1 MYRGHLFT
9 PLLLA
14 LAGCTAIPP
23 SAVPERPRLEA
34 PQTFSHADFNQVLQH
49 FVDDQGRVDYAAL
62 KADSRDLERYYL
74 QLTTYSPDSH
84 PAFFPTDQS
93 KLAYWIN
100 AYNAAVLKTVL
111 RYYPIASVEAIKPPF
126 LLFFLPRKSGF
137 FLFQR
142 VIFGGK
148 TTSLYFLEHGVVRKR
163 FADPRV
169 HFALNC
175 ASRSCPRLPQSAF
188 TAEELHEQLD
198 YEARRFV
205 AEKRNVNIDHHQSTV
220 WLSSIFDWYADD
232 FLQWYRH
239 HFPGEPATLL
249 RYIALYASPEHA
261 EELKQATSY
270 TVRFVAYDWGLN
282 DQDGQA

>member
-1 MYRGHLFT
+1 MDKGQLFT

-14 LAGCTAIPP
+14 LAGCTAIQPL
-23 SAVPERPRLEA
+23 SVPERIRMDV

-49 FVDDQGRVDYAAL
+49 FVDDQGRVNYVAL

-74 QLTTYSPDSH
+74 QLTRCSPDSH
-84 PAFFPTDQS
+84 PALFPTDQS

-111 RYYPIASVEAIKPPF
+111 TYYPMTSIEAITPPF
-126 LLFFLPRKSGF
+126 PFFFLPRKSGF

-142 VIFGGK
+142 LTFGGK

-175 ASRSCPRLPQSAF
+175 ASRGCPRLPHYAF
-188 TAEELHEQLD
+188 TAEELHAQLD
-198 YEARRFV
+198 HETRQFV
-205 AEKRNVNIDHHQSTV
+205 AEKRNVNIDHHNRV
-220 WLSSIFDWYADD
+220 VFLSSIFDWYADD
-232 FLQWYRH
+232 FLQWYQQ

-249 RYIALYASPEHA
+249 RYVALYTSPEQA
-261 EELKQATSY
+261 QELRRAASY

-282 DQDGQA
+282 DQDGQV